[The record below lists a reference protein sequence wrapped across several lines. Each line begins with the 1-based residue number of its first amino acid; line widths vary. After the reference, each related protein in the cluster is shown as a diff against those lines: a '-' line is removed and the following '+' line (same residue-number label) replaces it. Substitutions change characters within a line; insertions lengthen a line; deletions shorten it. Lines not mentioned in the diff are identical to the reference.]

1 MVRSI
6 SPKKGPTIGGTIV
19 TLLGIGFGDVF
30 IQQNKEKLIF
40 YKFID
45 RLDNVTQYGEI
56 YNTSVSNSHMI
67 DVVTPPVYKNNTQA
81 NIYISYNQENFE
93 NANEKLYFT
102 YYVLP
107 NITTLSSFYGPLKT
121 EN

>member
-45 RLDNVTQYGEI
+45 RLDNVT
-56 YNTSVSNSHMI
+56 
-67 DVVTPPVYKNNTQA
+67 
-81 NIYISYNQENFE
+81 
-93 NANEKLYFT
+93 
-102 YYVLP
+102 
-107 NITTLSSFYGPLKT
+107 
-121 EN
+121 